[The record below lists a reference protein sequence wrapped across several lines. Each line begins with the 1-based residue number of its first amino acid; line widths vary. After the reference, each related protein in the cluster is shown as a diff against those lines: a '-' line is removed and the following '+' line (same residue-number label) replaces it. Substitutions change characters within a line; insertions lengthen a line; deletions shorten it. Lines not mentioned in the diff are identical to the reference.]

1 MRKPMLWLLA
11 ALFGALAAGCVIILF
26 VSFQGLKSVIAC
38 LLFAAIFCFAARH
51 FALLAI
57 HWRPTLGPAAR
68 MRAAEEMKALAQLPT
83 VAKPVQLKLRPG
95 EVCYFQAQAKYFPD
109 GDRGTWMNKPVSYPG
124 WFSITDQRISM
135 GGQKSFT
142 VPIGDVLGVQSYQNW
157 RGLTLRALKGELLLI
172 MNDAF
177 QVPRILELMGISPD
191 RAAAE
196 AAAWEP
202 EEDEEGEEGGQ
213 EAEAL
218 EDGTDSE
225 GPDGEED

>member
-1 MRKPMLWLLA
+1 MLWLLA

-68 MRAAEEMKALAQLPT
+68 MRAAEEMKALTQLPT

-109 GDRGTWMNKPVSYPG
+109 GDQGTWMNKPVSYSG

-142 VPIGDVLGVQSYQNW
+142 VPIGDVIGVKSYQNW
-157 RGLTLRALKGELLLI
+157 RGLTLQALKGNLLLI
-172 MNDAF
+172 MFDAY
-177 QVPRILELMGISPD
+177 QVPRILELMGIPQAGT
-191 RAAAE
+191 AARTTEE
-196 AAAWEP
+196 AP
-202 EEDEEGEEGGQ
+202 GETVTQ
-213 EAEAL
+213 
-218 EDGTDSE
+218 
-225 GPDGEED
+225 DGEAQD